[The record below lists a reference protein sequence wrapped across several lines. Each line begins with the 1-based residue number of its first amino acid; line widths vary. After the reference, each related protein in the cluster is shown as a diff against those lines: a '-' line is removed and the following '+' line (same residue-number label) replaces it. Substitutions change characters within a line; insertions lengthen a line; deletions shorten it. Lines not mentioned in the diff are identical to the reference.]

1 MSTETDWVY
10 RVEEPHGS
18 EGWRPYG
25 DRPERW
31 QGTVTTDDPE
41 EDAEYV
47 AALVVTDLVS
57 EWNRLGAVQKHVRVI
72 VWQHEEGT
80 DPEDAAF
87 TVEIQ
92 PDIDGE

>member
-1 MSTETDWVY
+1 MTSWDWVY

-31 QGTVTTDDPE
+31 RGTVTTDDPE

-47 AALVVTDLVS
+47 AALVVTDLVT
-57 EWNRLGAVQKHVRVI
+57 EWDRHGAVEKHVRVI
-72 VWQHEEGT
+72 VWEDEEGT
-80 DPEDAAF
+80 DPADAAF

-92 PDIDGE
+92 PGIGGD